1 MRTTVVFDAED
12 GTTLRGFVFRDDS
25 GSPGPIIVMA
35 HGFSGVTAS
44 LIPYAQ
50 HFADNGFV
58 VLLFDNRNF
67 GSSDGEPRQ
76 HINPYQQIADFRDAI
91 TFAQT
96 LPDADPTR
104 IGIWGS
110 SYAGGHVL
118 AVGACDRRVRC
129 VVSQIPMISGHRNAP
144 RLFMPARLKSLRR
157 QFAQERSALLA
168 GAKPTYV
175 PVFSSDP
182 HADDCVFPPES
193 AEFIARS
200 EEAEGWRNEVT
211 LRSVEYLIEYEPG
224 SFAPFV
230 SPTPLLMIVGAN
242 DTVNPPDLQL
252 EAFERALEPK
262 RLHIHPG
269 GHFGTYTRQFESTS
283 TEASNWFLQHLT

>member
-1 MRTTVVFDAED
+1 
-12 GTTLRGFVFRDDS
+12 
-25 GSPGPIIVMA
+25 
-35 HGFSGVTAS
+35 
-44 LIPYAQ
+44 
-50 HFADNGFV
+50 
-58 VLLFDNRNF
+58 
-67 GSSDGEPRQ
+67 
-76 HINPYQQIADFRDAI
+76 
-91 TFAQT
+91 
-96 LPDADPTR
+96 
-104 IGIWGS
+104 
-110 SYAGGHVL
+110 
-118 AVGACDRRVRC
+118 
-129 VVSQIPMISGHRNAP
+129 
-144 RLFMPARLKSLRR
+144 
-157 QFAQERSALLA
+157 
-168 GAKPTYV
+168 
-175 PVFSSDP
+175 
-182 HADDCVFPPES
+182 VFPPES